1 MHLRL
6 LCHCIKVKVG
16 VGRICPISQKRKVDI
31 CFRMQVLAY
40 WLLILGQYWF
50 ILRENNCASDVNI
63 LQSLFN
69 NSAPLKEALSRDD
82 AAI

>member
-6 LCHCIKVKVG
+6 LYHRIKVKVG

-82 AAI
+82 VAI